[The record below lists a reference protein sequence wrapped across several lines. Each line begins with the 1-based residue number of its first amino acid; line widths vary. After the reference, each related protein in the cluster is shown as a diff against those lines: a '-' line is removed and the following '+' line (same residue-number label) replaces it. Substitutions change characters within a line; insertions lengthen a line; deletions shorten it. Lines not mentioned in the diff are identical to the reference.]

1 MLRRKMFIFVVLAS
15 LLLGITAV
23 FANPTNS
30 SLAHDDEKTTTVI
43 NKTLNHQSWKGA
55 WAASPQPP
63 YENGISQ
70 EGFENQTVRM
80 IIHPHASGEK
90 VRLRFSNVFGSESL
104 TFGNVGI
111 ALSENEAGIVPG
123 SNVQVTFSGE
133 RSITIPPGA
142 EVISDPLDFKV
153 KDDQNLAVSVYIPE
167 ASGPTTWHNLSRQ
180 TSYISESGDHTEAE
194 EGVAFTDTDVSWFWL
209 SGVDVLTK
217 KNDGR
222 VIVTLGD
229 SITDGH
235 SSTIDANLRWPDILD
250 DRLDEKYHNKNY
262 SVLNAGISG
271 NKILRDSPVYGVNAL
286 ARLNRDVL
294 SQTGATDVILLEGIN
309 DIGHVPHTLDSE
321 KIIDGMEQIAA
332 QAHAKGLRIYAG
344 TLLPFRDTIF
354 QGYFTE
360 EGEVVRQ
367 EVNEWIRTSG
377 VFDGVIDFDKVMQD
391 PENPQKLRPEYDAGD
406 HLHPNDP
413 GYQAMADAID
423 LALFRH

>member
-1 MLRRKMFIFVVLAS
+1 MLRLKMLILIVVAS
-15 LLLGITAV
+15 LLLGVTAA

-30 SLAHDDEKTTTVI
+30 SSVQKDERETKIT
-43 NKTLNHQSWKGA
+43 NKSENQLNWIGA
-55 WAASPQPP
+55 WSTSPQPP

-80 IIHPHASGEK
+80 IVHPHASGEQ
-90 VRLRFSNVFGSESL
+90 VRLRFSNAFNSQPL
-104 TFGNVGI
+104 TFGKVSI
-111 ALSENEAGIVPG
+111 ALSKSGAETIPDSQEH
-123 SNVQVTFSGE
+123 VTFSGE
-133 RSITIPPGA
+133 DSITIPPGA
-142 EVISDPLDFKV
+142 EVISDPLDFEV
-153 KDDQNLAVSVYIPE
+153 IDDQNLVVSVYIPE

-180 TSYISESGDHTEAE
+180 TSYISGSGDHTEAIDE
-194 EGVAFTDTDVSWFWL
+194 SAFTDTDVSWFWL

-217 KNDGR
+217 KNHGR

-250 DRLDEKYHNKNY
+250 DRLDEEYPNKNF

-309 DIGHVPHTLDSE
+309 DIGHIPHTLDSE
-321 KIIDGMEQIAA
+321 KIIAGMEQIAS
-332 QAHAKGLRIYAG
+332 QVHSKGLRIYAG
-344 TLLPFRDTIF
+344 TLLPFRDTTIK
-354 QGYFTE
+354 GYFTE
-360 EGEVVRQ
+360 EGELVRQ

-391 PENPQKLRPEYDAGD
+391 PENPEKLRAEYDAGD
-406 HLHPNDP
+406 HLHPNDA

-423 LALFRH
+423 LTLFRH

>member
-1 MLRRKMFIFVVLAS
+1 MLRMKMFIFIVLAS
-15 LLLGITAV
+15 LLLGITTV

-30 SLAHDDEKTTTVI
+30 SLAHDDDTTTI

-80 IIHPHASGEK
+80 IIHPHASGEE
-90 VRLRFSNVFGSESL
+90 VRLRFSNVFGSEAL
-104 TFGNVGI
+104 IFGNVSI
-111 ALSENEAGIVPG
+111 ALSENDAVTVPG
-123 SNVQVTFSGE
+123 SNAHVTFSGE

-142 EVISDPLDFKV
+142 EVISDPLDFEV

-180 TSYISESGDHTEAE
+180 TSYISESGDYTEAE
-194 EGVAFTDTDVSWFWL
+194 EGAAFTDTDVSWFWL

-235 SSTIDANLRWPDILD
+235 SSTIDANLRWPDVLD
-250 DRLDEKYHNKNY
+250 DRLDEKYHNKNH

-294 SQTGATDVILLEGIN
+294 SQTRATDVILLEGIN

-321 KIIDGMEQIAA
+321 KIIAGMEQIAA

-344 TLLPFRDTIF
+344 TLLPFRDTTIKN
-354 QGYFTE
+354 YFTE
-360 EGEVVRQ
+360 EGEIVRQ

-377 VFDGVIDFDKVMQD
+377 VFDGVIDFDMVMQD

-406 HLHPNDP
+406 HLHPNDA

>member
-1 MLRRKMFIFVVLAS
+1 MLRMKMFIFIVLAS
-15 LLLGITAV
+15 LLLGITTV

-30 SLAHDDEKTTTVI
+30 SLAHNDDTNTI
-43 NKTLNHQSWKGA
+43 NKPLNHQSWKGA

-63 YENGISQ
+63 YETGISQ

-80 IIHPHASGEK
+80 IIHPHASGEE

-104 TFGNVGI
+104 TFGNVSI
-111 ALSENEAGIVPG
+111 ALSENEAATVPE
-123 SNVQVTFSGE
+123 SNAPVTFSGE

-142 EVISDPLDFKV
+142 EVISDPLDFEV
-153 KDDQNLAVSVYIPE
+153 EDDQNLAVSVYIPE

-180 TSYISESGDHTEAE
+180 TSYISESGDYTEAE
-194 EGVAFTDTDVSWFWL
+194 EGVAFTDSDVSWFWL

-309 DIGHVPHTLDSE
+309 DIGHLPHTLDSE
-321 KIIDGMEQIAA
+321 KIIAGMDQIAA

-344 TLLPFRDTIF
+344 TILPFRDTTIKN
-354 QGYFTE
+354 YFIE
-360 EGEVVRQ
+360 EGEIVRQ

-377 VFDGVIDFDKVMQD
+377 VFDGVIDFDMVMQD

-406 HLHPNDP
+406 HLHPNDA
-413 GYQAMADAID
+413 GYKAMADAID